1 MNMTVKNDLKQPF
14 IRSLLFKRAFI
25 GYVIALVVILFF
37 VLQATDPHPDWPK
50 LWMIRPLIITPIAGA
65 LGGIAFHF
73 LDSQSDQRTWT
84 KILARTGGVI
94 IYIIGLWMGVVLG
107 LAGTMWN

>member
-1 MNMTVKNDLKQPF
+1 MKQPLT
-14 IRSLLFKRAFI
+14 RSLFFKRAFI

-65 LGGIAFHF
+65 FGGIAFHF
-73 LDSQSDQRTWT
+73 LDNLSDQQTWT
-84 KILARTGGVI
+84 KVLARTGGVI
-94 IYIIGLWMGVVLG
+94 VYIIGLWMGVVLG
-107 LAGTMWN
+107 LAGTM